1 MGRSQEN
8 RRAHGGEL
16 VEDRHGE
23 MVVPGWRNEFER
35 PRMNLFPG
43 PEVSGVVCHH
53 SLCLRLRASDVW

>member
-8 RRAHGGEL
+8 RRAHGGDL

-43 PEVSGVVCHH
+43 PEV
-53 SLCLRLRASDVW
+53 